1 MSSIV
6 VETDTDPKAQVSGE
20 RVAEQNASAVPSD
33 VVDWLAAETHCSEYA
48 ARQAVEYVAA
58 QRAAVDVVPT
68 QTRVVFERFFDESG
82 GMQLVVHA
90 PFGGRIN
97 RAWGLAMRKRFCRS
111 FDFEL
116 QATADDEGFILSL
129 GPQHS
134 FPIESLF
141 PMLRT
146 DNVRNLLEQALLAVP
161 LFQMRWRWNVTR
173 ALQVD
178 RRRNGKK
185 VAPALQR
192 FRSEDLLTAVFPKLT
207 GCQEEHTG
215 DHVIPD
221 HPLVRQTVEDCMTEA
236 LDLEGLLEILDRVQ
250 RGEITFVARDTR
262 EPSPFAYEL
271 LNANPYAFLD
281 GGEIQERRARAVATR
296 RSISIESVQDLGHL
310 DPDAIVQVVREAQPL
325 VRNADE
331 LHDVLLSRL
340 WLSID
345 DDDSDSAAHM
355 KYAAKPCDSFD
366 TFEWRDHYAALEADG
381 RAATV
386 MLLDGRRGWVAA
398 ECLPAVNVM
407 FPEGICI
414 PSLSVPDGV
423 RTDWTTIEARVT
435 AVRGFMEVAGPV
447 TPADVARQTGM
458 TVEQADAAL
467 EALEGEG
474 VVLRGRFTAESRRSN
489 VEGRAE
495 RTDSADID
503 SPLSTPPPQPSTLNP
518 QPATE
523 WCHRRLLARI
533 HRLTVAGLRREIEPV
548 DVATFMR
555 FLSRHQGVHP
565 DSRKQGANGLFET
578 IGQLQG
584 LDLSA
589 VAWERDVLRSRVE
602 GYREAWLDEL
612 CLTGEVGW
620 GRLYPP
626 ARDADKSRPMTSI
639 TRVAPVSLFL
649 REDLSWLRE
658 TAVATD
664 IDSLSSPAREVLDL
678 LRQRGAVFATDL
690 LSETR
695 MLPSQVD
702 EALGELVARGFVTS
716 DGFAGLRKIA
726 RAGNDEDDNSKSSRG
741 SRTVTRRRSATGVGR
756 WSVWREDEAEL
767 SRTGNEDRERRREV
781 VEEWAWQLLR
791 RWGVIFRD
799 LLHKEPGAPRWWELT
814 QVYRRLEARGEIRG
828 GRFIEGV
835 AGEQFGTSDTVREL
849 RRLRNEGTGDENKSD
864 ELLSLSAVDPLNLV
878 GIISRHPRVP
888 SRPSNRVVLIN
899 GQPVAQIVAGELTY
913 IDGCR
918 PEWQEWIAAQ
928 CEGVQVDKLA
938 DASEGEI
945 EDRHARRF
953 ERRRSRTEPSP
964 PSGIPRPTIS

>member
-1 MSSIV
+1 
-6 VETDTDPKAQVSGE
+6 
-20 RVAEQNASAVPSD
+20 
-33 VVDWLAAETHCSEYA
+33 
-48 ARQAVEYVAA
+48 
-58 QRAAVDVVPT
+58 
-68 QTRVVFERFFDESG
+68 
-82 GMQLVVHA
+82 
-90 PFGGRIN
+90 
-97 RAWGLAMRKRFCRS
+97 

-345 DDDSDSAAHM
+345 DADSGLAAHL
-355 KYAAKPCDSFD
+355 KCAAKPCDAFD

-381 RAATV
+381 RATTV
-386 MLLDGRRGWVAA
+386 TLADGRRGWVAA
-398 ECLPAVNVM
+398 ECLPAVNVV
-407 FPEGICI
+407 FPEGICD
-414 PSLSVPDGV
+414 PWLSVPDGV

-447 TPADVARQTGM
+447 TPADVAQHIGM

-474 VVLRGRFTAESRRSN
+474 VVLRGRFTPEGRRAN
-489 VEGRAE
+489 VEGQE
-495 RTDSADID
+495 ISPDSTAADT
-503 SPLSTPPPQPSTLNP
+503 STLNPQPSTLNS
-518 QPATE
+518 QLSTE

-555 FLSRHQGVHP
+555 FLARHQGVHP
-565 DSRKQGANGLFET
+565 ASRKQGANGLFET

-602 GYREAWLDEL
+602 SYREAWLDEL

-658 TAVATD
+658 TAVPAD
-664 IDSLSSPAREVLDL
+664 VDSLSSPAREVLDL

-899 GQPVAQIVAGELTY
+899 GQPVAQ
-913 IDGCR
+913 
-918 PEWQEWIAAQ
+918 
-928 CEGVQVDKLA
+928 
-938 DASEGEI
+938 
-945 EDRHARRF
+945 
-953 ERRRSRTEPSP
+953 
-964 PSGIPRPTIS
+964 